1 MHGRTRYDARH
12 DVLSRAN
19 RNDDGING
27 GDRIEVRTHGKT
39 SAPCAVYRRTI
50 RASGCEADGGGE
62 LDPRPT
68 TSSAYIAT
76 TYRRRQGPCCVGTIP
91 NKIDGW
97 PFYRHPRGENV
108 RATAEKSEKILRYP
122 AAAGGVVPVLPRS
135 FASSTAATLAVWR
148 KTADRQT
155 LPTTRIRNSAP
166 RCGSRCP
173 PPSGQPDRN
182 LSATAPGRSLC
193 PASCRE
199 SSGNT
204 RAVCRRETNGCR

>member
-1 MHGRTRYDARH
+1 MAVPVTTPATTFLAVRIATTTALTAVIVSRYVRMGKPLRLARFTEERS
-12 DVLSRAN
+12 VLPVARRA
-19 RNDDGING
+19 GVEI
-27 GDRIEVRTHGKT
+27 DR
-39 SAPCAVYRRTI
+39 
-50 RASGCEADGGGE
+50 
-62 LDPRPT
+62 RPT

-91 NKIDGW
+91 EQIDGW
-97 PFYRHPRGENV
+97 PYYRHPRGQNV

-122 AAAGGVVPVLPRS
+122 AAAGGITPVLPRS

-173 PPSGQPDRN
+173 PPSGPPDRN
-182 LSATAPGRSLC
+182 LSATAPGRSPC

-199 SSGNT
+199 SAGST
-204 RAVCRRETNGCR
+204 RAECRRETTGCQ